1 MQLNNSTLHYVVV
14 DTMLERGWAP
24 SAQELSE
31 RFGVDRRQIR
41 KALDDLA
48 EYHGVVLHPG
58 SDEIWVVHP
67 FSTAPTG
74 FLVRAGE
81 MEWWGN
87 CAWCSLG
94 IAELAGRTAT
104 ITTALGAAG
113 RQVTVRISDGEV
125 LDKDFVIHFP
135 IKMVNA
141 WDNVLFTCSMMLLF
155 EDEAQVDQWCR
166 EARQDQRRCP
176 ADRAESGD
184 FRCRMVRSSP
194 RSELGKMDTR
204 PSFRHLRTPWTYRPD
219 MGNSGWWQSI
229 LVGWL
234 VGDEP

>member
-1 MQLNNSTLHYVVV
+1 MQLNNSTLHHVIV

-31 RFGVDRRQIR
+31 RFDVDRQQIR
-41 KALDDLA
+41 EALDDLA

-74 FLVRAGE
+74 FLVCAGE

-94 IAELAGRTAT
+94 VAELAGRTAT

-113 RQVTVRISDGEV
+113 RQVTVRINDGEV

-155 EDEAQVDQWCR
+155 EDETQVDQWCGKR
-166 EARQDQRRCP
+166 GKTKGDVRPIEQVWHFAAEWYGHHRDPDWVKWTPDQAADMFARHGLTGSIWELP
-176 ADRAESGD
+176 GGGDR
-184 FRCRMVRSSP
+184 F
-194 RSELGKMDTR
+194 
-204 PSFRHLRTPWTYRPD
+204 
-219 MGNSGWWQSI
+219 
-229 LVGWL
+229 
-234 VGDEP
+234 

>member
-1 MQLNNSTLHYVVV
+1 MDTQLNNSTLHHAIV
-14 DTMLERGWAP
+14 DTMLERGWVP
-24 SAQELSE
+24 SASELSE
-31 RFGVDRRQIR
+31 RFGVDRGRIR
-41 KALDDLA
+41 TALDDLA

-58 SDEIWVVHP
+58 SGEVWVVHP

-113 RQVTVRISDGEV
+113 RQVTVRIREGEV

-135 IKMVNA
+135 IKMVKA

-155 EDEAQVDQWCR
+155 EDEAQVDRWCVKR
-166 EARQDQRRCP
+166 GKTRGDVRPVEQIWRFAAEWYGRHRDPNWVKWTPDQAAEIFVRHGLAGP
-176 ADRAESGD
+176 IWELPTGGDR
-184 FRCRMVRSSP
+184 F
-194 RSELGKMDTR
+194 
-204 PSFRHLRTPWTYRPD
+204 
-219 MGNSGWWQSI
+219 
-229 LVGWL
+229 
-234 VGDEP
+234 

>member
-1 MQLNNSTLHYVVV
+1 MQLNNSTLHHVIV
-14 DTMLERGWAP
+14 DTMLVKGWAP
-24 SAQELSE
+24 SASELSE
-31 RFGVDRRQIR
+31 WFGVDRQVIR
-41 KALDDLA
+41 RALEDLA

-94 IAELAGRTAT
+94 VAELAGRTAT
-104 ITTALGAAG
+104 VTTALGAAG
-113 RQVTVRISDGEV
+113 KQVTVRISDGEV

-135 IKMVNA
+135 VKMVNA

-155 EDEAQVDQWCR
+155 EDEAQVDRWCAKR
-166 EARQDQRRCP
+166 NVTKGDVRPIDQVWGFASEWYGHHRDLDWVKWSP
-176 ADRAESGD
+176 QQAADMFVRHGLTGPIWDLPIEGD
-184 FRCRMVRSSP
+184 RF
-194 RSELGKMDTR
+194 
-204 PSFRHLRTPWTYRPD
+204 
-219 MGNSGWWQSI
+219 
-229 LVGWL
+229 
-234 VGDEP
+234 

>member
-1 MQLNNSTLHYVVV
+1 MQLNNSTLHHVIV
-14 DTMLERGWAP
+14 DTMLVKGWAP
-24 SAQELSE
+24 SASELSE
-31 RFGVDRRQIR
+31 RFGVDRQVIR
-41 KALDDLA
+41 RALEDLA

-94 IAELAGRTAT
+94 VAELAGRTAT
-104 ITTALGAAG
+104 VTTALGAAG
-113 RQVTVRISDGEV
+113 KQVTVRISDGEV

-135 IKMVNA
+135 VKMVNA

-155 EDEAQVDQWCR
+155 EDEAQVDRWCAKR
-166 EARQDQRRCP
+166 NVTKGDVRPIDQVWGFASEWYGRHRDLDWVKWTP
-176 ADRAESGD
+176 QQAADMFVRHGLTGPIWDLPIEGD
-184 FRCRMVRSSP
+184 RF
-194 RSELGKMDTR
+194 
-204 PSFRHLRTPWTYRPD
+204 
-219 MGNSGWWQSI
+219 
-229 LVGWL
+229 
-234 VGDEP
+234 